1 MIKAIKEIDNEV
13 DFYGIGGNKMESAGM
28 QLSYHTDQMAFLGFV
43 EVIKHLPFIR
53 KVQRDLLQLIEKLKI
68 KTAVL
73 IDYPGFNLNFASKLK
88 KLGIKIIYYISPQLW
103 AWGESRIKKIKK
115 LVDKMLVILPF
126 EEEFYK
132 KNGIEA
138 EFVGHPLIEQIEE
151 YKFPERDE
159 FLEKYHLE
167 KAKKILLILPG
178 SRLQEVE
185 KIFPDV
191 IKAAEEIAG
200 EFEMQIIVG
209 AAPGIN
215 ADLFY
220 KLSASQNF
228 KVIKDKIYELMKF
241 ADLGIIKSGTSTLE
255 AALMGLPFVVVYKT
269 SYLTY
274 LIGKN
279 LVNLKNIGL
288 VNIVAG
294 ETIVPELIQDDVNPS
309 KIVEVCKSFLFNQEK
324 IKLVKQKLEVI
335 KGKLGSK
342 KASMNAALIIYSFV
356 K

>member
-1 MIKAIKEIDNEV
+1 MKEKDSEV
-13 DFYGIGGNKMESAGM
+13 SFYGIGGDKMKSAGM
-28 QLSYHTDQMAFLGFV
+28 HLSFHTNQMAFLGFV

-53 KVQRDLLQLIEKLKI
+53 KVQRELLQVVERLKI

-73 IDYPGFNLNFASKLK
+73 IDYPGFNLNFAAKLK
-88 KLGIKIIYYISPQLW
+88 KLGVKIIYYISPQIW
-103 AWGESRIKKIKK
+103 AWGEGRIKKIKK

-151 YKFPERDE
+151 YKFPGKDE
-159 FLEKYHLE
+159 FFEKYHLE
-167 KAKKILLILPG
+167 KRKKILLILPG

-185 KIFPDV
+185 KIFPEV
-191 IKAAEEIAG
+191 IKAAEVICN
-200 EFEMQIIVG
+200 EFDMQIVVG

-220 KLSASQNF
+220 ELSASKNF
-228 KVIKDKIYELMKF
+228 KVIKDETYELMKF
-241 ADLGIIKSGTSTLE
+241 AELGIVKSGTSTLE
-255 AALMGLPFVVVYKT
+255 AALMGLPFIIVYKT
-269 SYLTY
+269 SFLTY
-274 LIGKN
+274 LIGRN
-279 LVNLKNIGL
+279 LISLKNIGL

-294 ETIVPELIQDDVNPS
+294 ETVVPELIQNEVNPG
-309 KIVEVCKSFLFNQEK
+309 KIVEMGSDYLLNQEK
-324 IKLVKQKLEVI
+324 IKSVKQKLEVI

-342 KASMNAALIIYSFV
+342 KASMNAASIIYSFI